1 MEAVV
6 EAGEGGMVD
15 GIAAQVAHSVFVEPK
30 TTVVLQLQAE
40 VAGRR
45 LLPEI
50 EAAGYLGIR
59 HEGRVLGV
67 VGMDIIVEVNE
78 GEGRTPGIGI
88 EEFEGSGDAVGTL
101 VGTCGIERT
110 EVVVELQVGACTRA
124 KRAQTQAYNQR
135 YF

>member
-1 MEAVV
+1 
-6 EAGEGGMVD
+6 MVD
-15 GIAAQVAHSVFVEPK
+15 GIAAQVAHSVFVEPE

-50 EAAGYLGIR
+50 EAAGYLGIGQER
-59 HEGRVLGV
+59 SVLGV

-101 VGTCGIERT
+101 VGTGRTERT